1 MRWSTL
7 TIITDMAS
15 IGEASRQSGVSAK
28 MIRHYEA
35 IGLLPKPGRT
45 RSNYRLYSP
54 NDVHVLRF
62 VKRARALGFST
73 ADIKALLGLW
83 QHRSRSSAA
92 VKRIAGEHVRALK
105 LKIDELQSM
114 VRTLD
119 HLAEHCHGDHRPA
132 CPILDDLAAAGTES
146 PRRAPSNWR

>member
-1 MRWSTL
+1 
-7 TIITDMAS
+7 MAG
-15 IGEASRQSGVSAK
+15 IGEASKQSGVSAK

-35 IGLLPKPGRT
+35 IGLLPKAGRT
-45 RSNYRLYSP
+45 HSNYRVYSP

-83 QHRSRSSAA
+83 QNRSRSSAA
-92 VKRIAGEHVRALK
+92 VKRIAGEHARALK
-105 LKIDELQSM
+105 LKIDELRSM

-132 CPILDDLAAAGTES
+132 CPILDDLAAEGTATEH
-146 PRRAPSNWR
+146 RAQSNWR